1 MPSRKVGVGVLAGAV
16 AGLIVWS
23 VDVFAGIKI
32 PAEQAIGLSVIL
44 TFVLQYF
51 VKDAE

>member
-1 MPSRKVGVGVLAGAV
+1 MPSRKVTIGVLAGSI

-23 VDVFAGIKI
+23 VDVLAGIKI
-32 PAEQAIGLSVIL
+32 PAEQAIGVSVIL

>member
-1 MPSRKVGVGVLAGAV
+1 MPSRKVTVGVLAGSI

-23 VDVFAGIKI
+23 VKVFAGLEI
-32 PAEQAIGLSVIL
+32 PAEQGIGLSVIL

-51 VKDAE
+51 MKDVE